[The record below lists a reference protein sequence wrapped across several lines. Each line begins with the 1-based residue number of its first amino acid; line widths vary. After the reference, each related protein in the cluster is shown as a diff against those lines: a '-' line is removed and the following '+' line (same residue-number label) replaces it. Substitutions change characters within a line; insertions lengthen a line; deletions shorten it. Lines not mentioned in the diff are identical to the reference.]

1 MYQQLNQQAAA
12 MAYQDIYRP
21 LGWTGMVA
29 CAYILSKASLVM
41 SSCRRSRALAI
52 FLAMTLMPGQKFHP
66 AAKCVT
72 AAHDVASWGCRRQ
85 DFVRF
90 VGCKSPA
97 KGPDVICSCS

>member
-1 MYQQLNQQAAA
+1 
-12 MAYQDIYRP
+12 MAYQDIYHLLSRM
-21 LGWTGMVA
+21 GMVA
-29 CAYILSKASLVM
+29 CAFILSKTSLAM
-41 SSCRRSRALAI
+41 SSCKRSRALAI
-52 FLAMTLMPGQKFHP
+52 FLVMTVMPGQKFHP

-97 KGPDVICSCS
+97 KGVGCYL